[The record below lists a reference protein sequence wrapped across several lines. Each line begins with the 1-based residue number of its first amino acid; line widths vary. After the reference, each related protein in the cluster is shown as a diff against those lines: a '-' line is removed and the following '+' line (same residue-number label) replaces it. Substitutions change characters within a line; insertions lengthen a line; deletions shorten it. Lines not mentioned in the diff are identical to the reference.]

1 MRTLYVRNQDY
12 KVFEFLDKALC
23 GGVVIHMSFER
34 AAELFNLNEV
44 LLCKVASRHPTTF
57 ILQNESFSIPA
68 NDFLN

>member
-1 MRTLYVRNQDY
+1 MRTLYVSNQDF

-23 GGVVIHMSFER
+23 GGVVVTMSFER

-44 LLCKVASRHPTTF
+44 LLRKVALRHPTTF

>member
-1 MRTLYVRNQDY
+1 MRTLYVPNQDF

-23 GGVVIHMSFER
+23 GGVTITMSFER

-44 LLCKVASRHPTTF
+44 LLRKVASRHPTTF

>member
-1 MRTLYVRNQDY
+1 MRTLYVHNQDF

-23 GGVVIHMSFER
+23 GGVVITMSFER

-44 LLCKVASRHPTTF
+44 LLRKVASRHPTTF